1 MKRNR
6 QKYGIALGLVAL
18 LCGCDS
24 ARTSLP
30 QDGLMRLGARLD
42 GMSETKG
49 TLIGSI
55 IKFEEMHTAN
65 GIGVWMYDTDRNAL
79 VSGTPFKPVSYAGST
94 VWMPETNIYWPEK
107 ATTLYAY
114 APVSAALEIDA
125 DGTFEYTVPEGN
137 ESQSD
142 LTVASSAVAANYP
155 YSTEEGILPLG
166 FIHALSAVRFQ
177 TGADMVNG
185 TFKSITIG
193 NAYGK
198 AVYYFAT
205 GQWEDYGAVTS
216 FSLSSNVAVTF
227 STPKST
233 PITKESQTFF
243 MLPQTFAANRQY
255 ILIVFND
262 GIADHNLKIYLTELG
277 TGWEAGKEYVYSV
290 SLTTWEIILSLSV
303 EGDYSAIT
311 SCPFDTDD
319 N

>member
-42 GMSETKG
+42 GMSETRG
-49 TLIGSI
+49 TLIGGLS
-55 IKFEEMHTAN
+55 KFEEMHTAN
-65 GIGVWMYDTDRNAL
+65 GIGVWMYDTDGTAL
-79 VSGTPFKPVSYAGST
+79 LSGTSFKPVSYAGST
-94 VWMPETNIYWPEK
+94 VWMPETDIHWPEK

-114 APVSAALEIDA
+114 APLSASLEIDA
-125 DGTFEYTVPEGN
+125 DGTFEYTVPESN
-137 ESQSD
+137 ESQPD
-142 LTVASSAVAANYP
+142 LTVASSTVAANYP
-155 YSTEEGILPLG
+155 YSTDEGILPLG
-166 FIHALSAVRFQ
+166 FKHTLSAVRFQ

-193 NAYGK
+193 DAYGK
-198 AVYYFAT
+198 AVYDFAT
-205 GQWEDYGAVTS
+205 GQWSSHDAVTS

-227 STPKST
+227 STPEST

-243 MLPQTFAANRQY
+243 MLPQTFAADGQY

-290 SLTTWEIILSLSV
+290 SLTTWEIIFSLSV